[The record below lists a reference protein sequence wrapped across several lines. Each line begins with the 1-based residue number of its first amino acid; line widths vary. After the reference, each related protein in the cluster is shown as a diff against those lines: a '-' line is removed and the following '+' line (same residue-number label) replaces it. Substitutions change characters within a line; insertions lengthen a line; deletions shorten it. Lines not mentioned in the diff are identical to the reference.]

1 MTKINMNK
9 EKLNSVANTLSTSPK
24 GILAADESTN
34 TITKR
39 FDTINVESNDENRRK
54 YRELLFTS
62 ENLNKYIS
70 GVILYDETVHQTT
83 TDGVYFPQY
92 LKSIGIIPG
101 IKVDTGAVPVEKKSL
116 EKITEG
122 LDGLQKRLEK
132 YYSLN
137 LEFTKWRAIIDVDK
151 SNDIPSEY
159 SIELNAHSLSRYAKI
174 VQDYEMVPIV
184 EPEVLMD
191 GAHDIDT
198 CYEITSNVLKKVFE
212 ALDKQNVYLG
222 GILLKP
228 NMVISGKKCEQ
239 QASVNEVSTMTLK
252 CLNENVPKEVPGI
265 VFLSGGQSNELA
277 TQHLNEM
284 NKDSEGTQWN
294 ISFSYGRAL
303 QQPCL
308 SSWMGNDSNI
318 EKAQK
323 ELLKRS
329 KLNSEATSA
338 KYSIEDEN
346 SLL

>member
-1 MTKINMNK
+1 MNK
-9 EKLNSVANTLSTSPK
+9 EKLNSIANTLSTPPK

-39 FDTINVESNDENRRK
+39 FDAINVNSNSENRRR

-70 GVILYDETVHQTT
+70 GVILFDETVYQKTAN
-83 TDGVYFPQY
+83 GINFPQH
-92 LKSIGIIPG
+92 LKSLGILPG
-101 IKVDTGAVPVEKKSL
+101 IKVDTGAVPIEKGSA
-116 EKITEG
+116 EKVTEG
-122 LDGLQKRLEK
+122 LDGLQKRLEE
-132 YYSLN
+132 YYSQN
-137 LEFTKWRAIIDVDK
+137 LEFTKWRAIIDIDSK
-151 SNDIPSEY
+151 NNLPTDY
-159 SIELNAHSLSRYAKI
+159 LIELNAHSLSRYAKI

-191 GAHDIDT
+191 GAHDIDK
-198 CYEITSNVLKKVFE
+198 CYEITSNVLNKVFE

-239 QASVNEVSTMTLK
+239 QASVEEVSTITLK

-277 TQHLNEM
+277 TQHLNQM
-284 NKDSEGTQWN
+284 NKDSEGTKWH

-308 SSWMGNDSNI
+308 SSWMGSDSNI
-318 EKAQK
+318 EKAQR

-329 KLNSEATSA
+329 RLNSDATSA

-346 SLL
+346 S

>member
-1 MTKINMNK
+1 MNK
-9 EKLNSVANTLSTSPK
+9 EKLNSIANTLSSSPK

-39 FDTINVESNDENRRK
+39 FDAINVESNNENRRK

-70 GVILYDETVHQTT
+70 GVILYDETVNQTT
-83 TDGVYFPQY
+83 SEGVYFPEY
-92 LKSIGIIPG
+92 LKSLGIIPG
-101 IKVDTGAVPVEKKSL
+101 IKVDTGAVPVEKESQ
-116 EKITEG
+116 EKVTEG
-122 LDGLQKRLEK
+122 LDGLQKRLEE
-132 YYSLN
+132 YYSQN
-137 LEFTKWRAIIDVDK
+137 LEFTKWRAIIDIDT
-151 SNDIPSEY
+151 NNNIPTEY

-191 GAHDIDT
+191 GSHDIET
-198 CYEITSNVLKKVFE
+198 CYKVTSNVLKKVFE

-228 NMVISGKKCEQ
+228 NMVISGKKSKQ
-239 QASVNEVSTMTLK
+239 QASVDEVSSMTLK

-277 TQHLNEM
+277 TQHLNQM
-284 NKDSEGTQWN
+284 NKDSRGSQWN

-308 SSWMGNDSNI
+308 LSWIGSDSNI
-318 EKAQK
+318 EKAQR

-329 KLNSEATSA
+329 KFNSDATLAS
-338 KYSIEDEN
+338 YSIEDEN
-346 SLL
+346 S